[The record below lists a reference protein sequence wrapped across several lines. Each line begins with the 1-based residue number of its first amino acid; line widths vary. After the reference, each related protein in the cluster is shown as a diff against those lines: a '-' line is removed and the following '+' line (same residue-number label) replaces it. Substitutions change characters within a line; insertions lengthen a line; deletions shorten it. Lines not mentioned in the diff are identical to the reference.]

1 MRLQDVVRAA
11 QDRAGRRHGKDCH
24 ADERRSRDR
33 RSVRRAADGQ
43 DRLEIIRAAVL
54 AGEALPFLDA
64 AVVAMVIRMD
74 RIAVAAGEAA
84 DDVGP
89 AVLPVGVD
97 IQPDHGKQ
105 VPRRNQ
111 HRGNHSAPGPYAPIL
126 NHLGKDKKKKAHS
139 SIPIC
144 GDVGKKCLYLYIMV
158 DLMPKWRLLILFAV
172 ALASTWAI
180 YGPTLRIALQ
190 KGIVDN
196 PDARKL
202 QKRPVPT
209 LGGVVVFFGIA
220 VGLMFFKTM
229 FYQTA
234 LLPVLAAMVIMLYV
248 GTIDDVVGIAPTKRL
263 LIEVGVALLLI
274 YGSRSCILNFQELWG
289 LGLIPLGVAIP
300 LTAFTIVGLVN
311 AINMIDGVDGLLS
324 GFGILICGFYG
335 LLCFLAHDYSN
346 AALAAVTA
354 GALLTFFLHN
364 VFGQKSKMFLGD
376 GGSMLLGILV
386 SWLVISILG
395 GHFHILEYLD
405 GRVNFNLI
413 AFALAVVAIPV
424 ADTLRVMTVRVFEG
438 RSPLQADNLHLH
450 HHFLR
455 CGFSH
460 LATTLSMLGMALV
473 IVGAFLAVW
482 ALGASA
488 DWQLYTV
495 IAVTALLDG
504 GGAWVMGRL
513 EGRHVISDH
522 PERKGLWRRIQ
533 ERMDKGLE

>member
-1 MRLQDVVRAA
+1 
-11 QDRAGRRHGKDCH
+11 
-24 ADERRSRDR
+24 
-33 RSVRRAADGQ
+33 
-43 DRLEIIRAAVL
+43 
-54 AGEALPFLDA
+54 
-64 AVVAMVIRMD
+64 
-74 RIAVAAGEAA
+74 
-84 DDVGP
+84 
-89 AVLPVGVD
+89 
-97 IQPDHGKQ
+97 
-105 VPRRNQ
+105 
-111 HRGNHSAPGPYAPIL
+111 
-126 NHLGKDKKKKAHS
+126 
-139 SIPIC
+139 
-144 GDVGKKCLYLYIMV
+144 
-158 DLMPKWRLLILFAV
+158 MPKWRLLILFAV
-172 ALASTWAI
+172 ALTVTWAI
-180 YGPTLRIALQ
+180 YGPTLKIALQ

-248 GTIDDVVGIAPTKRL
+248 GTMDDIIGIPPGRRL
-263 LIEVGVALLLI
+263 LIEIAVALLLI
-274 YGSRSCILNFQELWG
+274 YGSRSTILNFQGLWG
-289 LGLIPLGVAIP
+289 IRRLALGWSIP
-300 LTAFTIVGLVN
+300 LTVLTIVGLIN

-346 AALAAVTA
+346 AALATVTI
-354 GALLTFFLHN
+354 GALVTFFLHN
-364 VFGQKSKMFLGD
+364 VFGVKSKMFLGD

-395 GHFHILEYLD
+395 GHFHIREYLD
-405 GRVNFNLI
+405 GRVDFNLI

-424 ADTLRVMTVRVFEG
+424 ADTLRVMTVRIFEG
-438 RSPLQADNLHLH
+438 SSPFKADNKHLH

-460 LATTLSMLGMALV
+460 LTMALV
-473 IVGAFLAVW
+473 IIGAFLLVW

-488 DWQLYTV
+488 EWQLYTV

-504 GGAWVMGRL
+504 GGAWLLGRL
-513 EGRHVISDH
+513 EGKLIVSDH
-522 PERKGLWRRIQ
+522 PEREGVWRRIQ
-533 ERMDKGLE
+533 EVIDKGVS

>member
-1 MRLQDVVRAA
+1 
-11 QDRAGRRHGKDCH
+11 
-24 ADERRSRDR
+24 
-33 RSVRRAADGQ
+33 
-43 DRLEIIRAAVL
+43 
-54 AGEALPFLDA
+54 
-64 AVVAMVIRMD
+64 
-74 RIAVAAGEAA
+74 
-84 DDVGP
+84 
-89 AVLPVGVD
+89 
-97 IQPDHGKQ
+97 
-105 VPRRNQ
+105 
-111 HRGNHSAPGPYAPIL
+111 
-126 NHLGKDKKKKAHS
+126 
-139 SIPIC
+139 
-144 GDVGKKCLYLYIMV
+144 MV

-172 ALASTWAI
+172 ALASTWVI
-180 YGPTLRIALQ
+180 YGPTLRIALL

-234 LLPVLAAMVIMLYV
+234 LLPVLAAMVVMLYV
-248 GTIDDVVGIAPTKRL
+248 GTMDDILGLPALRRL
-263 LIEVGVALLLI
+263 IIEIVVALLMI
-274 YGSRSCILNFQELWG
+274 YGSRCCILNFQELWG
-289 LGLIPLGVAIP
+289 LGHITLGWAIP
-300 LTAFTIVGLVN
+300 LTVLTIVGLIN

-346 AALAAVTA
+346 AALATVTI
-354 GALLTFFLHN
+354 GALVTFFLHN
-364 VFGQKSKMFLGD
+364 VFGIKSKMFLGD
-376 GGSMLLGILV
+376 GGSMLLGTMI
-386 SWLVISILG
+386 SWFVISILG
-395 GHFHILEYLD
+395 GHFHIHEYLD
-405 GRVNFNLI
+405 GRVDFNLI

-424 ADTLRVMTVRVFEG
+424 ADTLRVMTVRIFEG
-438 RSPLQADNLHLH
+438 HSPLQPDNKHLH
-450 HHFLR
+450 HHFIR

-473 IVGAFLAVW
+473 IIGCFLAVW
-482 ALGASA
+482 LLGASA

-522 PERKGLWRRIQ
+522 PERKGAWKKVRALL
-533 ERMDKGLE
+533 DKESDTLSV